1 MVAIKINFPD
11 KSTACH
17 EFLQGGKGKDRDFN
31 RLILALSVYF
41 QTYFNVISETTLF
54 FFSNC
59 VTLDWDKDG
68 DTLAIITDK
77 SSAIYLWDA
86 NTNKTSQLDSG
97 MR

>member
-41 QTYFNVISETTLF
+41 QTYFNVISETLLY
-54 FFSNC
+54 FSS
-59 VTLDWDKDG
+59 VTVLPWTGIKMEI
-68 DTLAIITDK
+68 L
-77 SSAIYLWDA
+77 
-86 NTNKTSQLDSG
+86 
-97 MR
+97 